1 MPCIGQ
7 LLVSR
12 ICAQISTKPRR
23 ADPLIRKSF
32 VVYGVTWQFITVQ
45 GTKLRAV
52 LTSVSFQCEKS
63 CRDTVHTS
71 HFRPYLKAMGSQSD
85 QNRRRES
92 QQFQT
97 ARRQEDQTHPRLAR
111 RQQPGFR
118 CSCHREHPTND
129 HSRVKQPEYTF
140 SKQHRIPTE
149 IEPEFRSSL
158 SKRPQGSE
166 EHREY
171 CSAAGTDRF
180 GNRDW
185 TCRSAKNHRNHHLVD
200 AVADSQVLQIDTVR
214 TTESTP
220 SKTIQEI
227 FCQTHRPPYYP
238 LARVAF
244 SLKASRRAENPR
256 PG

>member
-149 IEPEFRSSL
+149 IEPEFRRL
-158 SKRPQGSE
+158 SQNGRKDQKNTENTVQQQVETGSE
-166 EHREY
+166 IEIGHAAPQRTTGTTTSWMPWPIHRSSKSTPCAQQNLPHRKRSRKY
-171 CSAAGTDRF
+171 
-180 GNRDW
+180 
-185 TCRSAKNHRNHHLVD
+185 SAKLTGPH
-200 AVADSQVLQIDTVR
+200 I
-214 TTESTP
+214 TP
-220 SKTIQEI
+220 LLELL
-227 FCQTHRPPYYP
+227 
-238 LARVAF
+238 LA
-244 SLKASRRAENPR
+244 
-256 PG
+256 